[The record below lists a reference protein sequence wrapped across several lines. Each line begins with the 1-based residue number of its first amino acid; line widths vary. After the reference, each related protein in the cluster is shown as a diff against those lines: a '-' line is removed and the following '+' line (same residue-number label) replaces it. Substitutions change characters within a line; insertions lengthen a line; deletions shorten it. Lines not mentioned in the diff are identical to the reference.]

1 MDVRLTHETRGICLS
16 ALSGSA
22 VTSGSYESGVL
33 WLTNTQIVILDT
45 IHLWCFVGAVTNN
58 VRCQRAALIWLLSGL
73 STGWRLRGLLYPQLC
88 HCWHQADC
96 SSLSWGFSIVIA
108 SGRLC
113 WSMGGEMLPL
123 NEVELLF
130 GAHSP
135 QSLATG
141 FPKCCI
147 MNSSFLFIFK
157 ICCTKWGHKYTI
169 CIQINDCSEGKR

>member
-45 IHLWCFVGAVTNN
+45 IHFAGAVTNN
-58 VRCQRAALIWLLSGL
+58 VRRQRAALIWLLSGF

-96 SSLSWGFSIVIA
+96 SSLSWGFSIVFA
-108 SGRLC
+108 AGRLC
-113 WSMGGEMLPL
+113 RFMGGEMHPL
-123 NEVELLF
+123 NEMELLF

-141 FPKCCI
+141 FSKLLHNEFI
-147 MNSSFLFIFK
+147 ISFIFK
-157 ICCTKWGHKYTI
+157 ICCPEWGRKYTI
-169 CIQINDCSEGKR
+169 CIQIDDCNEGKR